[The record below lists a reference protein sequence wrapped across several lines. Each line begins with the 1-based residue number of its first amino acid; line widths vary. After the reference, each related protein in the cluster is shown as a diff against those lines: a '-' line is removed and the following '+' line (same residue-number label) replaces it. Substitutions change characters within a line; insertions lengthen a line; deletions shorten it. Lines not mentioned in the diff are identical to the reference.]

1 MNQKSIFLESEG
13 DGWYKRNS
21 KVINSKSPEI
31 IKLVQYLRPFRSEIS
46 SILEIGC
53 ADGSKS
59 LFIGEQLESAVYGID
74 PSSHSIF
81 SANEK
86 LRDAEK
92 IGNFLKGTADEIPF
106 EDNSFDLVHF
116 GFCLYLVDRDLLK
129 SVINEAIRVLRP
141 ETGYLSI
148 FDFDVSKS
156 YENDYMH
163 RSGVKSYKDDYPKI
177 FSAAANFHVIFK
189 ENFNSGEIG
198 LAINEDERIAITLM
212 KRIL

>member
-31 IKLVQYLRPFRSEIS
+31 NKLVRYLHPFKSEIS

-59 LFIGEQLESAVYGID
+59 LFIGEQLDSEVYGID
-74 PSSHSIF
+74 PSSDSII
-81 SANEK
+81 SANKK
-86 LRDAEK
+86 LHDAKK

-129 SVINEAIRVLRP
+129 SVVNEALRVLRP

-148 FDFDVSKS
+148 FDFDVSKP
-156 YENDYMH
+156 YENYYKH
-163 RSGVKSYKDDYPKI
+163 RSGVKSFKDDYPKI
-177 FSAAANFHVIFK
+177 FCAAANFHLIFK
-189 ENFNSGEIG
+189 ENFDSGEMG
-198 LAINEDERIAITLM
+198 MAINEDERTAITLM
-212 KRIL
+212 KKIL